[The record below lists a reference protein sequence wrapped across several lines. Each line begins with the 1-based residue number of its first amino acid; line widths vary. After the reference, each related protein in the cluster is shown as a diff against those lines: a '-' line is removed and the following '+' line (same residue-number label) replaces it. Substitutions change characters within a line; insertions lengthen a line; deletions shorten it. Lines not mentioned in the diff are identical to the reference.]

1 MKQSLFET
9 PFTPARNSHVLWVP
23 KVKYRIHKSPLLLVP
38 SRARSIQSTALP
50 SSSEKLMLILSS
62 HLYLGIHSGYVPSL
76 FPVELQIHCS
86 PFTLCYM
93 PHASDFVWTDHPN
106 VVWGAVATANTAYLK
121 TVSILLT
128 EICLFCD
135 WPSWLLWRERIEVIL
150 TVEHSRYR
158 IIVNRHFDRT
168 LHRFLNISFAF
179 VHLAIWMAVAGWPYF
194 TSKERNRMVYCVLIV
209 STFISLFFQHSSY
222 KQCKQQGRRGLFV
235 WGAKC
240 FSCRKL
246 WTYSNV
252 RQCIGSRRVLS
263 AHFTP
268 RFLVECFPFVV
279 LFSIVSYNM

>member
-1 MKQSLFET
+1 MSLHFFQYNFKGIAHLSHCAICRIHLIMFELITITLFGEQWPQLIQRTWRLSLFSCSV
-9 PFTPARNSHVLWVP
+9 FT
-23 KVKYRIHKSPLLLVP
+23 
-38 SRARSIQSTALP
+38 
-50 SSSEKLMLILSS
+50 EM
-62 HLYLGIHSGYVPSL
+62 
-76 FPVELQIHCS
+76 
-86 PFTLCYM
+86 
-93 PHASDFVWTDHPN
+93 
-106 VVWGAVATANTAYLK
+106 
-121 TVSILLT
+121 
-128 EICLFCD
+128 CLFCD
-135 WPSWLLWRERIEVIL
+135 WPSWLLWRERIEVIV

-158 IIVNRHFDRT
+158 IIVNRHFDKT

-179 VHLAIWMAVAGWPYF
+179 VHLAIWMAVTGWLYF

-246 WTYSNV
+246 WTCSNV

-268 RFLVECFPFVV
+268 GFLVGCFPFVV